1 MNLVE
6 AINPVIPAR
15 IALVGAGGKTTALFQ
30 LARQIEG
37 FVWATTTTHLG
48 AGQVSL
54 ADRHFVVQTSDEF
67 RVDRFK
73 QQKVSLITGPF
84 TQDDRVSGLLPDL
97 LERLYRSSADE
108 RVSIFIEADGS
119 RSIPLKA
126 PAAGEPAIPAW
137 VTHVIVVV
145 GLSALRKP
153 FTSQWVFRPDEF
165 SRLAAIAE
173 GESISME
180 HISEMLIHPLGGLK
194 NIPPQA
200 RKIVFLNQADT
211 GEIRSMSRQ
220 MISKLLNGGFDQ
232 VIIGS
237 VGKAPQS
244 LEGYLHS

>member
-6 AINPVIPAR
+6 AIHPAVPAR

-30 LARQIEG
+30 LACQIEG
-37 FVWATTTTHLG
+37 LVWVTTTTHLG
-48 AGQVSL
+48 ADQVSL
-54 ADRHFVVQTSDEF
+54 ADRHFVVQTNDEF
-67 RVDRFK
+67 IVDRFK

-84 TQDDRVSGLLPDL
+84 TQDDRASGLPPNL
-97 LERLYRSSADE
+97 LEQLYRSSANE
-108 RVSIFIEADGS
+108 RVSVLIEADGS

-126 PAAGEPAIPAW
+126 PAADEPPIPAW

-165 SRLAAIAE
+165 SRLTAISE
-173 GESISME
+173 GEPIAAE
-180 HISEMLIHPLGGLK
+180 HISEMLIHPQGGLK
-194 NIPPQA
+194 NIPLQA
-200 RKIVFLNQADT
+200 RKIVLLNQADT
-211 GEIRSMSRQ
+211 GEIQSIARQ

-244 LEGYLHS
+244 LEGYPHS